1 MLPELIS
8 AGGENP
14 GLTKEFSSADSV
26 MNLNDTVKLLEHH
39 KVMVGDFDPTRGGE
53 LLR

>member
-1 MLPELIS
+1 
-8 AGGENP
+8 
-14 GLTKEFSSADSV
+14 
-26 MNLNDTVKLLEHH
+26 MNLNDTVKPLEHH